1 MPVCD
6 ACGAEV
12 DEGARFCGECGALVR
27 GVGEGRAPAK
37 TKGMGG
43 GSKAPKLPAKEPKA
57 RLPKPGDRSANDVR
71 ELRSTIR
78 GMSSTTLPA
87 QGGPPKEG
95 PLVTSAVAPEP
106 MSVKRPAPA
115 TPVPPPRV
123 EPAAVPAPARSSPS
137 VVPPTDEAEPTQ
149 RTEFQRLL
157 DEVESGFD
165 AILVTKESTPPVAPE
180 AASNDDDSSVTSENQ
195 FDQEQARDL
204 FRDLVVA
211 NSQSIRD
218 FMIEVRLGEPHVEW
232 IDHCEPAALAILR
245 SAQGM
250 GLGDLA
256 VNVRRFLEGLKAARQ
271 TVAPGLVVK
280 GEPREKLI
288 DAYSELIAFFPEAF
302 AAEAESNRRESV
314 IVKALLSKVPGLF
327 HLGVERIHATGL
339 ASLGLF
345 YVSRPREIADL
356 AGVSLE
362 IAERITER
370 FQAYRKTASELSPAN
385 GRAAERARLRAAI
398 EEMQRATRAYDH
410 APSASPER
418 RVHRR
423 ERALAMADVAI
434 YLSRLGEVDRLRQLE
449 KLPFAGR
456 IEALFSFLEES
467 ERRALAQ
474 QKAR

>member
-1 MPVCD
+1 M
-6 ACGAEV
+6 
-12 DEGARFCGECGALVR
+12 
-27 GVGEGRAPAK
+27 
-37 TKGMGG
+37 
-43 GSKAPKLPAKEPKA
+43 
-57 RLPKPGDRSANDVR
+57 
-71 ELRSTIR
+71 ST
-78 GMSSTTLPA
+78 STMPA
-87 QGGPPKEG
+87 QSVSLASKEAA
-95 PLVTSAVAPEP
+95 SVAGPEP
-106 MSVKRPAPA
+106 MSVKHAPTAVSAPPAPA
-115 TPVPPPRV
+115 ARV
-123 EPAAVPAPARSSPS
+123 EPAAGPDPKRSSPS
-137 VVPPTDEAEPTQ
+137 VVPPTQDAEPTQ

-165 AILVTKESTPPVAPE
+165 AILVTKDSTPPVAPT
-180 AASNDDDSSVTSENQ
+180 SPPPDDENSVTSENQ
-195 FDQEQARDL
+195 FDQEQARAL

-256 VNVRRFLEGLKAARQ
+256 VNVQRFLDGLKVARE

-302 AAEAESNRRESV
+302 AAEAESNKRENV
-314 IVKALLSKVPGLF
+314 IVRALLSKVPGLY

-362 IAERITER
+362 IAERIVER
-370 FQAYRKTASELSPAN
+370 FRAYRKTASELSPAN
-385 GRAAERARLRAAI
+385 GRAAERARLRVAI

-423 ERALAMADVAI
+423 ERLLAMADVAI
-434 YLSRLGEVDRLRQLE
+434 YLSRLGEVDRLRQIE
-449 KLPFAGR
+449 RLPFTGR